1 MGAIKFD
8 SSMLIDCLL
17 EEHRETWEALRCEML
32 CYLRLNMAGSYCN
45 KDYSPA
51 LFGVPPIDI

>member
-17 EEHRETWEALRCEML
+17 EEHRETWEALRCEIV
-32 CYLRLNMAGSYCN
+32 CYLRPSIAGSYCN
-45 KDYSPA
+45 NDCSPA
-51 LFGVPPIDI
+51 LIGVPPIDI